1 MKKRKKYNKIVNF
14 LLVAVM
20 IISIVTIATPQ
31 QVKAAG
37 DKKFKGKGTST
48 VTITDDECYKPF
60 GYKDYV
66 TQNYNYIKFKPS
78 VTGYITIKITSN
90 TNFDASSC
98 YGSIKFGEKEMNY
111 NKGISCLFHAFSSHR
126 TYHFPPYE
134 YTRTYGVRKGKTY
147 YFKVQSYGGLKIKAT
162 VTAVKKGTN
171 NSRAKAK
178 TLKKNTTVDGVIL
191 TDGNEVDWYKIEV
204 TKKQKIKLI
213 YNTKTNG
220 FPNNT
225 ISLKEQD
232 GIKITFCKSNG
243 KPFSSDDNNYI
254 LAKPGKSSGTSVV
267 SGKQTYIRPAI
278 YYIKVERNN
287 EISSGYYT
295 LKWN

>member
-1 MKKRKKYNKIVNF
+1 MKKRKKYNKIVSF
-14 LLVAVM
+14 LLLAVM

-48 VTITDDECYKPF
+48 VTITDDECLKPI

-66 TQNYNYIKFKPS
+66 TQNYNYIKFKPG

-90 TNFDASSC
+90 SNFDPSWC
-98 YGSIKFGEKEMNY
+98 YGSIKFGENEINHS
-111 NKGISCLFHAFSSHR
+111 KGISSSFYALSNHRPFH
-126 TYHFPPYE
+126 PYE

-147 YFKVQSYGGLKIKAT
+147 YFKVQSYGGIKIKAT

-178 TLKKNTTVDGVIL
+178 TLEKNATVKGIIL
-191 TDGNEVDWYKIEV
+191 TDENKVDWYKIKV
-204 TKKQKIKLI
+204 TEKQKIKLI
-213 YNTKTNG
+213 YNTKTSG
-220 FPNNT
+220 FPNHT
-225 ISLKEQD
+225 ISPKEHD

-243 KPFSSDDNNYI
+243 KPFSSDNNNYI
-254 LAKPGKSSGTSVV
+254 LAEPGKSSGTSVI
-267 SGKQTYIRPAI
+267 SGKQTYIRPGI

-287 EISSGYYT
+287 EVSSGYYT